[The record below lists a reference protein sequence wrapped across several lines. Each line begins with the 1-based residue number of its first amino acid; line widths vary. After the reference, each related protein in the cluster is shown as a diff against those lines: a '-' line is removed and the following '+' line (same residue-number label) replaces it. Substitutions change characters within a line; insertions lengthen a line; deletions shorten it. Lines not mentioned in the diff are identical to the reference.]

1 MIGYFPTPYPDELLY
16 SVCARYCDWS
26 PYVSSHS
33 GAGELL
39 PDIHQKL
46 DAEFLGTISDD
57 TYRMMTQNCTPSELI
72 MQHTMFPYRARFLPL
87 QRRKLVL
94 HSAFIRKSDVTRQ
107 MVRAK
112 TRYYSFEGDKPLYLR
127 YCPVCA
133 KEDRKSYGEAY
144 LHRSHHLYGVDVC
157 PVHKCYLI
165 DSPARRDSKR
175 NIGFVAAETFIQTE
189 VKAIACRNPIEIA
202 VADYIT
208 AVLHEDVDMI
218 SDTSAGLYLDSRLR
232 GTKYQKA
239 DRGMRRNNV
248 LLLNE
253 LCEYYQKL
261 PSFRLRT
268 IKQLQT
274 LFCRS
279 VGLMPFEVCL
289 LGLFLGISPAEL
301 CSMKMPEKSYVE
313 RFDEEVLSLYRQ
325 GMACTQIASKMHV
338 SEKSVRFAVRTS
350 MRRPSLPSDKRKAWN
365 KLDWDLIDKELL
377 PKVNAEIQRILSDKE
392 RKPIRVSVHR
402 IETQLNI
409 TKGRLVKCHRCLSAI
424 RAATETNEQYISR
437 VLDWAITK
445 ISADGGTVNLK
456 SLHLITGMS
465 KEAIADALD
474 AVENQGGG
482 AAANT

>member
-1 MIGYFPTPYPDELLY
+1 
-16 SVCARYCDWS
+16 
-26 PYVSSHS
+26 
-33 GAGELL
+33 
-39 PDIHQKL
+39 
-46 DAEFLGTISDD
+46 
-57 TYRMMTQNCTPSELI
+57 
-72 MQHTMFPYRARFLPL
+72 
-87 QRRKLVL
+87 
-94 HSAFIRKSDVTRQ
+94 
-107 MVRAK
+107 
-112 TRYYSFEGDKPLYLR
+112 
-127 YCPVCA
+127 
-133 KEDRKSYGEAY
+133 
-144 LHRSHHLYGVDVC
+144 
-157 PVHKCYLI
+157 
-165 DSPARRDSKR
+165 
-175 NIGFVAAETFIQTE
+175 
-189 VKAIACRNPIEIA
+189 
-202 VADYIT
+202 
-208 AVLHEDVDMI
+208 MI